1 MARHAH
7 VLSSDKTVCLDGL
20 FLCHIVDGCQTL
32 AMHWPQ
38 VALFLLF
45 FLVVVA
51 VVAGK
56 QWKTIETNNYPI
68 LFDRFTGVEMFFGT
82 LNHTVM
88 ERCAP
93 TKILT
98 LETGAL
104 KPSGAAVFGTWQ
116 SLAASLA

>member
-1 MARHAH
+1 VSNVSHA
-7 VLSSDKTVCLDGL
+7 
-20 FLCHIVDGCQTL
+20 L
-32 AMHWPQ
+32 ATSGP
-38 VALFLLF
+38 VPFVF
-45 FLVVVA
+45 VVVFFVV

-88 ERCAP
+88 ERWAP

>member
-1 MARHAH
+1 MSNVSHA
-7 VLSSDKTVCLDGL
+7 
-20 FLCHIVDGCQTL
+20 L
-32 AMHWPQ
+32 ATSGPVPFVFFW
-38 VALFLLF
+38 LL
-45 FLVVVA
+45 LLLLLENN
-51 VVAGK
+51 GK